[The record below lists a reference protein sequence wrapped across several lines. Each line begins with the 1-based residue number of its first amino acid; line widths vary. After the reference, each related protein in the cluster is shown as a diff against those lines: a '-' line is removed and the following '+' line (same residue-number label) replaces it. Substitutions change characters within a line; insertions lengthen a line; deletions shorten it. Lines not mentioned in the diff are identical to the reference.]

1 MYGIDRVVL
10 IVLDSVGVGA
20 LPDAARFGDD
30 GSDTLGNT
38 ARAVGGL
45 RLPHFREL
53 GLGNIH
59 PVPGVAPVARPCGA
73 YGRMAESSAAKDTTI
88 GHWEL
93 AGVVSPVAFPT
104 FPRGFP
110 AELISDYEQRIG
122 RRTLGNYPAS
132 GTVILEEL
140 GAEHMRTGYPIVY
153 TSSDSVFQVAAL
165 LTVLA
170 YLRKR
175 QQGRRIVRQ
184 WHEEDNEENGRP
196 VLHTW
201 DQAERES
208 QYPWEQDDD
217 EDP

>member
-1 MYGIDRVVL
+1 MYGIDRVIL

-20 LPDAARFGDD
+20 LPDAARFGDE

-45 RLPHFREL
+45 RLPRFREL

-59 PVPGVAPVARPCGA
+59 PISGVAPVLRPGGA
-73 YGRMAESSAAKDTTI
+73 FGRMAESSAAKDTTI

-93 AGVVSPVAFPT
+93 AGVISPVAFPT
-104 FPRGFP
+104 YPRGFP
-110 AELISDYEQRIG
+110 AELISAYEQRIG

-153 TSSDSVFQVAAL
+153 TSGDSVFQVAAHEQVIPL
-165 LTVLA
+165 DELYRICRVAREMLTGEHAVGRVIA
-170 YLRKR
+170 RRAGPHCRGWADRVCGR
-175 QQGRRIVRQ
+175 Q
-184 WHEEDNEENGRP
+184 D
-196 VLHTW
+196 
-201 DQAERES
+201 
-208 QYPWEQDDD
+208 
-217 EDP
+217 